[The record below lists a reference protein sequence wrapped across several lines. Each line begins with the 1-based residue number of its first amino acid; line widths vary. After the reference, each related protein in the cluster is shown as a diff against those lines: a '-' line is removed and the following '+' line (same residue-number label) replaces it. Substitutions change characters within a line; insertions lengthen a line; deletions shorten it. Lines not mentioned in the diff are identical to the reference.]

1 MTFRLRT
8 GPAALK
14 QARRLRRDMTDAEKR
29 LWSRI
34 RDRQISAFQFRKQVP
49 IGSYIVDFCCLKE
62 KLAIEVDGGQHSE
75 MINTDAERTAWLEA
89 NGYRVL
95 RFWNNDVL
103 QNTDG
108 VVEAIARLLSSS
120 KVEFLD

>member
-1 MTFRLRT
+1 
-8 GPAALK
+8 
-14 QARRLRRDMTDAEKR
+14 MTDAEKR